1 MILFTTAA
9 PGKTQP
15 CLVTEK
21 RKLEDKGEVVPVH
34 ARKTYGGAEV
44 QPYSLLSR
52 HETKVEQR
60 VKRPARQ
67 GDHLSY
73 IASRLRMRG
82 GILPLPHVPSL
93 GAKGQLYL

>member
-34 ARKTYGGAEV
+34 ARKTYGVEEV
-44 QPYSLLSR
+44 RLYSLLSR

-60 VKRPARQ
+60 IKRPALQ
-67 GDHLSY
+67 GEHSPY

-82 GILPLPHVPSL
+82 AILPLPHVPSL
-93 GAKGQLYL
+93 GAKGQLFL

>member
-34 ARKTYGGAEV
+34 ARKTYGGAEI
-44 QPYSLLSR
+44 QPYCLLSR

-60 VKRPARQ
+60 VK
-67 GDHLSY
+67 
-73 IASRLRMRG
+73 
-82 GILPLPHVPSL
+82 
-93 GAKGQLYL
+93 